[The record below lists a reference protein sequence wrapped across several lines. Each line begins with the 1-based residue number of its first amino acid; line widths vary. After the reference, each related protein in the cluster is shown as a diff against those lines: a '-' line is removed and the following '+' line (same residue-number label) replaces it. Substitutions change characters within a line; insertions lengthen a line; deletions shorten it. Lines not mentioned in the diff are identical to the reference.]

1 VEFFSLEIKVE
12 GLCTTNSLGT
22 KSYSK
27 GTIIKW
33 NVEIGIFT
41 FELLMNSLRNK
52 VKWAPNQ
59 DATVWFFDKRIG
71 EDVRLTNEIKMLDL
85 YEFIPDSHDRTQPTV
100 AQHTPKTGDGAS
112 ASKGANSK
120 GPTTMEADVPEPD
133 RDPNLFD
140 NDEEYAGV
148 DDEHLYMAGPSTQP
162 SDNAQPDDGSTDPFA
177 DIGGI
182 PHDAEVNDQ
191 DPQELHVLHDL
202 ENPNIAKGSQF
213 PNIIAFR
220 KAIRHYAVSVGFEFA
235 RLKIDKT
242 RFIRGQ
248 DGFTRLVLDRLC
260 DWLKK
265 NPKKTTKDA
274 KEKLDKDFGIKLKY
288 SKAWSD

>member
-1 VEFFSLEIKVE
+1 MFAKSVCVDHEFNALEP
-12 GLCTTNSLGT
+12 LCVLS
-22 KSYSK
+22 
-27 GTIIKW
+27 
-33 NVEIGIFT
+33 
-41 FELLMNSLRNK
+41 
-52 VKWAPNQ
+52 
-59 DATVWFFDKRIG
+59 FD
-71 EDVRLTNEIKMLDL
+71 EV
-85 YEFIPDSHDRTQPTV
+85 IPDSHDRTQPTV

-242 RFIRGQ
+242 RFIAHCAAKGCSWRIHASTIY
-248 DGFTRLVLDRLC
+248 D
-260 DWLKK
+260 
-265 NPKKTTKDA
+265 KKTI
-274 KEKLDKDFGIKLKY
+274 EV
-288 SKAWSD
+288 